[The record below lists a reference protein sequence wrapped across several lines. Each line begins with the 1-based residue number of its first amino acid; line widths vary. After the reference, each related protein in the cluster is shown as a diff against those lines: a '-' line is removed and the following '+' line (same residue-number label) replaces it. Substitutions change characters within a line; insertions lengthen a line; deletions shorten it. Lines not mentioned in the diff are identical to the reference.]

1 MSEVTVDG
9 IPAGEIE
16 AALER
21 VLAARPLDAAP
32 QAAAMLRHVV
42 GETLAGRGAAI
53 KAYSIGVDALG
64 RPKDFD
70 PQTDPGVR
78 VLARSLRQS
87 LTEYYAGEGAS
98 DPVRIELPTGRYEP
112 KFVRSAAA
120 RPVRR
125 ARPGLALAAS
135 SALALAAIALAGWL
149 LWRPAGGLDLP
160 RVARFEGPRL
170 LIQPFAHEANEV
182 AEDLAVGL
190 SAELVADMSQYPWL
204 SVIQI
209 PGEQAGMGRL
219 AEHAAGIDPPHYILS
234 GKVDEN
240 AGMLAV
246 SVTLQSFP
254 RLRVKWTNVFREP
267 LDSAKLE
274 RLQYEISKKIAALVG
289 SENGILPE
297 LIRTNPPAALSIDV
311 EAFRCFMEIHAYWK
325 QPGEALHRRLG
336 ECLPQAVARN
346 PGYAEAWA
354 ALAYVR
360 MDEARLKRNPRPG
373 ADPWAEADAAIA
385 RALEIS
391 PLSPVVLR
399 TAMIH
404 AIEKPQPDLAAFE
417 RHGRRNL
424 ELRPNNPHALAE
436 FGSRLAVTAGDWSDG
451 MRFVARAFDL
461 NPSPPGWYYF
471 APAMHALLD
480 GDEGAL
486 AAAIAPMEFPE
497 RTPMTLLRAIAAYH
511 AGDAGTTEAMLRE
524 LAQLGVTDM
533 QAAMRDIDAR
543 GFAPD
548 LKARLK
554 QEAAALFAGRR
565 GLSG

>member
-1 MSEVTVDG
+1 MGEGTVDG
-9 IPAGEIE
+9 ISAGEIG

-21 VLAARPLDAAP
+21 VLAARPLNAAP

-42 GETLAGRGAAI
+42 AETLAGRGAAI

-87 LTEYYAGEGAS
+87 LTEYYAGEGAA

-112 KFVRSAAA
+112 KFVRAAA
-120 RPVRR
+120 APPAAPHRR
-125 ARPGLALAAS
+125 TLALAALAVLALG
-135 SALALAAIALAGWL
+135 ALALSGWL
-149 LWRPAGGLDLP
+149 LLRPANGLNLP

-170 LIQPFAHEANEV
+170 LIQPFAHEAN
-182 AEDLAVGL
+182 AISEDLAVGI
-190 SAELVADMSQYPWL
+190 SAELVADMSRYPWL

-209 PGEQAGMGRL
+209 PGEQAGMGKL
-219 AEHAAGIDPPHYILS
+219 AEHAADSDPPHYILS

-254 RLRVKWTNVFREP
+254 RLKVKWTNVFREP
-267 LDSAKLE
+267 LDSAKVE
-274 RLQYEISKKIAALVG
+274 RLQYEISKKIAVLVG

-311 EAFRCFMEIHAYWK
+311 EAFRCFMEIHSYWK
-325 QPGEALHRRLG
+325 QPGEALHRELAR
-336 ECLPQAVARN
+336 CLPQAVARN

-360 MDEARLKRNPRPG
+360 MDEARLKRNARPG

-385 RALEIS
+385 RALELS

-424 ELRPNNPHALAE
+424 ELGPNNPHTLAE
-436 FGSRLAVTAGDWSDG
+436 FGSRLAVTAGEWDDG

-480 GDEGAL
+480 GDEDAL
-486 AAAIAPMEFPE
+486 AAAVAPMEFPE
-497 RTPMTLLRAIAAYH
+497 QAPMTLLRAIAAHH
-511 AGDAGTTEAMLRE
+511 AGDAARTEALLRD
-524 LAQLGVTDM
+524 LAALGVTDAP
-533 QAAMRDIDAR
+533 AAMADIDAR
-543 GFAPD
+543 GFAPG

-554 QEAAALFAGRR
+554 QEASALFAGRR
-565 GLSG
+565 GVSG